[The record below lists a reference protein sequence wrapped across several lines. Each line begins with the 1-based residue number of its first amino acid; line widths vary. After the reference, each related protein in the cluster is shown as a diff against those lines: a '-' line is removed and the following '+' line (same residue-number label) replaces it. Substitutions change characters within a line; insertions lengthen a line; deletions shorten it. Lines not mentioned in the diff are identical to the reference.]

1 MHSRAASLG
10 CWTNN
15 SYKYLPKPLVN
26 HSIFEQRVFFCQAA
40 TEKFQITI
48 FNIENQIS
56 KMSYHEKFQIEPKKV
71 SFRHT
76 KQSHD
81 VRNIGEVSL
90 FAISSSC
97 WTCPRCAI
105 GRRWRWIRGSPRA
118 RGGDLLWCR
127 ESRRCRNATCFL
139 WWRKTCHWWRRWWC
153 LLFFVWQ
160 LPRLPRHWTLLPWFW
175 QGPWQRHPPNLH
187 W

>member
-26 HSIFEQRVFFCQAA
+26 HSIFEQRVFFCQAT
-40 TEKFQITI
+40 TEKFPITI

-118 RGGDLLWCR
+118 RGGDLCNQN
-127 ESRRCRNATCFL
+127 ENIIIYFRNIFL
-139 WWRKTCHWWRRWWC
+139 IQYHSFKIIIY
-153 LLFFVWQ
+153 L
-160 LPRLPRHWTLLPWFW
+160 
-175 QGPWQRHPPNLH
+175 
-187 W
+187 